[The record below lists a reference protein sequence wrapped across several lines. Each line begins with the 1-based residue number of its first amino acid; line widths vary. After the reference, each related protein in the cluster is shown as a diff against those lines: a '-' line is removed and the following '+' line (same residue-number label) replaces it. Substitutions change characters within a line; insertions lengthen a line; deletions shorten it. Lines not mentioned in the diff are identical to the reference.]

1 VTAQTFDSS
10 SQYTDII
17 LKYGNLNNYSSYNYL
32 IVQKAFLSLYGYSI
46 PERVVYSAVNSANP
60 GNFYVRNYGLSGA
73 PSFIYKQYVSP
84 DNTTYLISII
94 LNVPQSYRGAND
106 FYPAQSIVP
115 QIRNYTSVFFHNQDS
130 VTGNGAISY
139 DELRLTSEGFKIA
152 ASVWNDLTDFEKQQ
166 IFDIKDTF
174 NYMSLTELLN
184 TVYSRYPKFTKR
196 SALKEEVVDK
206 YFADFLQ
213 ENEIT
218 EEDVVSAVNLAK
230 KALRQ

>member
-1 VTAQTFDSS
+1 MVSRSD
-10 SQYTDII
+10 
-17 LKYGNLNNYSSYNYL
+17 LLL
-32 IVQKAFLSLYGYSI
+32 
-46 PERVVYSAVNSANP
+46 
-60 GNFYVRNYGLSGA
+60 
-73 PSFIYKQYVSP
+73 SFIYAWGKSKKNNEP
-84 DNTTYLISII
+84 I
-94 LNVPQSYRGAND
+94 P
-106 FYPAQSIVP
+106 
-115 QIRNYTSVFFHNQDS
+115 S
-130 VTGNGAISY
+130 VTHLQKEIFLLCRRTPFADMKDIYHFEPLWYGPFSKELSGDLTDFQLRGVISF